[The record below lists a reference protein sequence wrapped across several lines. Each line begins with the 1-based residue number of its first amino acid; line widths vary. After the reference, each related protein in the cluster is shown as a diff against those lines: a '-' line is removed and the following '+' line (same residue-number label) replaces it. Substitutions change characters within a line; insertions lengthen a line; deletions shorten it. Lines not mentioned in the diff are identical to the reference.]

1 MTTLNTN
8 LLRSKLV
15 DKINRSKAERDQQK
29 LFEKNNGNICEHEWK
44 TYKQIIKI
52 DYSVTVLKNQTRE
65 YNGPASPYF
74 IVRGC
79 HKCKSKHYVDMR
91 SS

>member
-1 MTTLNTN
+1 MTEAATKQ
-8 LLRSKLV
+8 LRRKLV
-15 DKINRSKAERDQQK
+15 DRINRSKAERHQQSLLK
-29 LFEKNNGNICEHEWK
+29 KNNGTDCEHEWK

-52 DYSVTVLKNQTRE
+52 DYSVTVLKNQMRE
-65 YNGPASPYF
+65 YSGPAAPYF

-91 SS
+91 NS

>member
-1 MTTLNTN
+1 MTEAATKQ
-8 LLRSKLV
+8 LRRKLV
-15 DKINRSKAERDQQK
+15 DRINRSKAERHQQSLLK
-29 LFEKNNGNICEHEWK
+29 KNNGTDCEHEWK

-52 DYSVTVLKNQTRE
+52 DYSVTVLKNQMRE
-65 YNGPASPYF
+65 YNGPAAPYF

-91 SS
+91 NS

>member
-1 MTTLNTN
+1 MTEAAVKQ
-8 LLRSKLV
+8 LRRKLV
-15 DKINRSKAERDQQK
+15 DRINRSKAERHQRSLLK
-29 LFEKNNGNICEHEWK
+29 KNNGTDCEHEWK

-52 DYSVTVLKNQTRE
+52 DYSATVMKNKTRE
-65 YNGPASPYF
+65 YSGPAAPYL

-91 SS
+91 NS

>member
-1 MTTLNTN
+1 MTEAATKQ
-8 LLRSKLV
+8 LRRKLV
-15 DKINRSKAERDQQK
+15 DRINRSKAERHQQSLLK
-29 LFEKNNGNICEHEWK
+29 KNNGTDCEHEWK

-52 DYSVTVLKNQTRE
+52 DYSVTVLKNQMRE
-65 YNGPASPYF
+65 YNGPAAPYF

-91 SS
+91 SN

>member
-1 MTTLNTN
+1 MTTLNTKS
-8 LLRSKLV
+8 LRGKLV
-15 DKINRSKAERDQQK
+15 DRINRSKAERHQQSLLK
-29 LFEKNNGNICEHEWK
+29 KNNGTDCEHEWK

-52 DYSVTVLKNQTRE
+52 DYSATVMKNKTRE
-65 YNGPASPYF
+65 YSGPAAPYF

-91 SS
+91 SN

>member
-1 MTTLNTN
+1 MTEAATKQ
-8 LLRSKLV
+8 LRRKLV
-15 DKINRSKAERDQQK
+15 DRINRSKAERHQQSLLK
-29 LFEKNNGNICEHEWK
+29 KNNGTDCEHEWK

-52 DYSVTVLKNQTRE
+52 DYSVTVLKNQMRE
-65 YNGPASPYF
+65 YNGPAAPYF

>member
-1 MTTLNTN
+1 MTTLNTKS
-8 LLRSKLV
+8 LRGKLV
-15 DKINRSKAERDQQK
+15 DRINRSKAERHQQSLLK
-29 LFEKNNGNICEHEWK
+29 KNNGTDCEHEWK

-52 DYSVTVLKNQTRE
+52 DYSATVMKNKTRE